1 MCFINSFYRDMEK
14 YIDQLKAFLYGVI
27 VYFQIDKD
35 VAQILII
42 LILSDMLVGA
52 VKAAVVPNLEFK
64 MTTFWTGLL
73 KKALLLLIIMVLAL
87 VAKGLGFSDFK
98 QMVAIVMKIMVLNE
112 GISIF
117 NSIRSILAKK
127 EYKSNDFISLL
138 IEKIEKTLTK
148 YMDKLIKI
156 FDENSTCL

>member
-1 MCFINSFYRDMEK
+1 MEK
-14 YIDQLKAFLYGVI
+14 YLDQLKAFLYGLVI
-27 VYFQIDKD
+27 YFQIDKD

-42 LILSDMLVGA
+42 LILSDMFVGA
-52 VKAAVVPNLEFK
+52 IKAAVIPTMSFK
-64 MTTFWTGLL
+64 LSTFWAGLL

-117 NSIRSILAKK
+117 NSIRSIMAKK
-127 EYKSNDFISLL
+127 EFKSNDFISLL
-138 IEKIEKTLTK
+138 IEKIEKALTK
-148 YMDKLIKI
+148 YMDKLIKL